1 MLESGDFASTCRF
14 GPAKSSCV
22 VSTNA
27 NFQIDTAAVTWYQL
41 APLIETIKI
50 RESVKRSSSSQ
61 PFNNNGC
68 TTWKGMF
75 HTTIAY
81 LAWIFVVLIQAI
93 VHFWIFQG
101 SKRIDD
107 VNKKNQSL
115 DTMNA
120 RIDDGQID
128 AKLHAD
134 NLDSTDDL
142 VPPMVPHVQISE
154 DEYDEEPDQETFDG
168 DEPLIFFELLDKTG
182 AEMIKVG

>member
-1 MLESGDFASTCRF
+1 ML
-14 GPAKSSCV
+14 
-22 VSTNA
+22 
-27 NFQIDTAAVTWYQL
+27 
-41 APLIETIKI
+41 
-50 RESVKRSSSSQ
+50 
-61 PFNNNGC
+61 
-68 TTWKGMF
+68 

-101 SKRIDD
+101 SKRTDD
-107 VNKKNQSL
+107 DNKKNQSL
-115 DTMNA
+115 DTMKKCSE
-120 RIDDGQID
+120 DGQMD
-128 AKLHAD
+128 SKLHPE
-134 NLDSTDDL
+134 NLDSTIDL